1 MSRQYLLRAQ
11 LGPWIEFDVIYAL
24 LNMTSPFVLL
34 QASRYV
40 YCMYI
45 HVGDHVRSLCVYD
58 VCIKEKRSSGEERS
72 AFPQKKKEK
81 NDRLWAA
88 AYFSSLMCCDTR
100 RSGPSVNRSNGL
112 LTLSGPLNKWA
123 VVTDKA
129 INC

>member
-11 LGPWIEFDVIYAL
+11 LGPWIEFDDIYAL

-72 AFPQKKKEK
+72 AFPQKKREERSAVGCRIFQLAHVLRHATFGAQCKQIK
-81 NDRLWAA
+81 WAA
-88 AYFSSLMCCDTR
+88 HIVR
-100 RSGPSVNRSNGL
+100 PI
-112 LTLSGPLNKWA
+112 K
-123 VVTDKA
+123 
-129 INC
+129 